1 MADIKVFPLTTNTV
15 GKPRRESA
23 HVSTVENPITY
34 IVEGQVGQADPSA
47 GASIIQVPH
56 NFDVV
61 DSFMWS
67 PASTFAVTGVSSVN
81 GIDYVEKAG
90 NAIGANYTALSTSL
104 TLHADSPATA
114 DTYNGLY
121 IKILI
126 GSNAGQVR
134 KILNQ
139 AADVM
144 TLDSGFDN
152 AMTSGT
158 ETYMIMG
165 SSLLESADPTGGASI
180 YNVRVTGRYV

>member
-15 GKPRRESA
+15 SKPRREPA
-23 HVSTVENPITY
+23 HVSTVENPISY
-34 IVEGQVGQADPSA
+34 VVEGQVGQADPSA
-47 GASIIQVPH
+47 AASIIQVPH

-67 PASTFAVTGVSSVN
+67 PSTTFAVTGVCSVN
-81 GIDYVEKAG
+81 GLDYVEKAG
-90 NAIGANYTALSTSL
+90 NAIGANYTAGSTAL

-114 DTYNGLY
+114 ESYTNLY
-121 IKILI
+121 IKILT
-126 GSNAGQVR
+126 GTNAGQVR
-134 KILNQ
+134 KILAQ
-139 AADVM
+139 PSDAV

-165 SSLLESADPTGGASI
+165 SSLLESADPTGGDSV
-180 YNVRVTGRYV
+180 YNVRVVGRYV